1 MGDPGFPGTKRGL
14 SFWDRQTGPSGF
26 AHPGK
31 DERSKRNG
39 VRRLT

>member
-1 MGDPGFPGTKRGL
+1 MGVPEFPGTKRGL

-26 AHPGK
+26 AHPGE

-39 VRRLT
+39 VR